1 MSDVTDPEGTRNG
14 NGNGNGC
21 GYGLST
27 VDGRLH
33 IMSGPMVNA
42 AFISDI
48 HANLEA
54 LQKVLADID
63 ARGIKEIYC
72 LGDVVG
78 YGPDPEACI
87 DLVMA
92 RCQATIKG
100 NHDEAVVHGPVGFNP
115 VARTSIE
122 WTHKRLVPKFW
133 NPLSRRRWQF
143 LQELP
148 VSHTWEGML
157 LVHGSP
163 RDPISEYIMDRDIL
177 FGPPNMFPEI
187 FSRFERVCL
196 VGHTHIP
203 GVFYEGPRFVPQ
215 RETPE
220 RIEFNG
226 TKMVIN
232 VGSVG
237 QPRDH
242 DPRASYVTW
251 QDSVFSFHRLEYDFR
266 TTQRKLGA
274 HPRLDPRLA
283 ERLAEGV

>member
-1 MSDVTDPEGTRNG
+1 MGK
-14 NGNGNGC
+14 
-21 GYGLST
+21 
-27 VDGRLH
+27 
-33 IMSGPMVNA
+33 A

-54 LQKVLADID
+54 LEKVLADID
-63 ARGIKEIYC
+63 SRRIQEIYC

-78 YGPDPEACI
+78 YGPDPEACT

-92 RCQATIKG
+92 RAKATIRG
-100 NHDEAVVHGPVGFNP
+100 NHDEAVVRGPVGFNP
-115 VARTSIE
+115 VARNAIE
-122 WTHKRLVPKFW
+122 WTRKRMTPHFW
-133 NPLSRRRWQF
+133 SPASRRRWAF
-143 LQELP
+143 LRDLP
-148 VSHTWEGML
+148 LLLEWEGVL

-163 RDPISEYIMDRDIL
+163 RDPTSEYIMDRDIL
-177 FGPPNMFPEI
+177 FGPPNMFSEI
-187 FSRFERVCL
+187 FSRFERVCM

-215 RETPE
+215 RELPE
-220 RIEFNG
+220 RIAFNG

-242 DPRASYVTW
+242 DPRATYVTCE
-251 QDSVFSFHRLEYDFR
+251 DSVFRFHRIEYDFR
-266 TTQRKLGA
+266 VTQKKIRA
-274 HPRLDPRLA
+274 IPRLDARLG